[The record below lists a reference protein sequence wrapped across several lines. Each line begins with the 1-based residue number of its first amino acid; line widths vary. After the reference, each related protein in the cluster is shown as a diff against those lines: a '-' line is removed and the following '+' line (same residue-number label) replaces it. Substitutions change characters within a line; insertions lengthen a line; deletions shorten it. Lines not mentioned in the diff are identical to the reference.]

1 MKRDLGFTLIEVM
14 ITVAI
19 VAILATIAV
28 PSYQDYVRRSQV
40 AEATTALS
48 DARVRMEQFFQDNRT
63 YPTAC
68 VSAAP
73 TATQLLLPTNPRFNF
88 ACPTLTATTFTVTA
102 TGSGGLTNGLTY
114 TIDQLNARTTVI
126 GAGAPSG
133 WIAATPNTCW
143 ATKKGGI
150 C

>member
-1 MKRDLGFTLIEVM
+1 MKRAQGFTLIEVM

-28 PSYQDYVRRSQV
+28 PSYQDYVRRSQI

-88 ACPTLTATTFTVTA
+88 DCPTLTATTFTVRA
-102 TGSGGLTNGLTY
+102 QGSGGLTTGFTY
-114 TIDQLNARTTVI
+114 DVDQNNLRRTSAVP
-126 GAGAPSG
+126 AG
-133 WIAATPNTCW
+133 WTTNLTCW
-143 ATKKGGI
+143 VTKKGGI